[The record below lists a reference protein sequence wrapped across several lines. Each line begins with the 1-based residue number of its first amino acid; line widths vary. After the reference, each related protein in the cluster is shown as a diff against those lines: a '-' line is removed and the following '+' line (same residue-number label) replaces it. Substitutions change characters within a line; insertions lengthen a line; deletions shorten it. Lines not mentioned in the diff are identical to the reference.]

1 MLVLVRN
8 MNCLDCGA
16 DAPPTASFC
25 AHCGRALRP
34 AGTPAQAKAHH
45 ERRQLTILFC
55 DLVGSTGLSNAL
67 DAEDLQTLILRYQQA
82 CSEVVQRLD
91 GSIAQY
97 LGDGLLVYFGF
108 PNAYEDNPTRALR
121 CALGMLDAMTCLNDS
136 LGLQGE
142 QRLRVRIGIHSGVVV
157 IGAMGGQGRQE
168 RLAIGEAPNIAARL
182 QGLAEP
188 DCIVISAAT
197 LKLIA
202 GDYAKVDLGEVALK
216 GIERP
221 VHAYAM
227 HRQAQPS
234 ERQLDPIGP
243 APMFGRESELARL
256 RAAWQQA
263 RAGTGTVVAI
273 RGEPGMGKS
282 LLLRH
287 LLADI
292 ADSGGSS
299 HTLRCSPYHS
309 NASFQP
315 LLDWLEQRLGI
326 TLEDSAAERFAKLQ
340 AGWPGP
346 PHADDL
352 CLMAGLL
359 SIPLPAGHVAP
370 NLTPVVAKQ
379 RTDARVMTWL
389 RGGSALT
396 ATGSAAP
403 VAVICEDLHWADPG
417 TLAFL
422 LDFCNQI
429 ERQPVLLVLTFRT
442 EFSHPGFS
450 ELPLL
455 LAINL
460 KRLPSQQSQ
469 AIIDRLTGGKTL
481 PPLIVQTILERT
493 DGVPIYLQEYTRTVL
508 ESGQLIEH
516 ADRYELQGDLPV
528 GLIPSS
534 LRDSLTARLDRLGP
548 ARRVAQHAAVI
559 GRRFGLDLL
568 GAILPEGPDVATQGL
583 VRLTESGLVYAD
595 PDSRDECEF
604 MHALMQLAAYESM
617 LKRDRHEIHALVANR
632 IDGVFPDLAERQ
644 PALVARHLTEAQQW
658 GPAAARW
665 LHAGGRSLTRSA
677 NLEAVAQLREGLA
690 LLVHLPPAQAAP
702 LELALLSTIG
712 PALIAT
718 TGFGSPEVGQTY
730 ARTRELCE
738 TLGDRPE
745 AFPSLWGS
753 WIYYHIRGELRTGQG
768 YARRMLAMAQAT
780 DSDAMWVEAFW
791 TQGNSHYWLGELQ
804 EADRCLAAT
813 SAMYNADRHAANRF
827 LYGQDPGVAA
837 ECYRAYS
844 LWQLGLPDQSLA
856 AVERARAL
864 AARDDHAFSVAWV
877 LTFEF
882 GVYMYRREP
891 APLLAAA
898 DRCLA
903 FCIEQGT
910 PFWIALAQ
918 IVRGWAR
925 VMQGEFEA
933 GITEMRAALALYDM
947 IGSLVVQPFLHALL
961 AEALMHAGHHDEAR
975 AAIETGLAQATRQQ
989 EKISEIDLWIAQGD
1003 LDQRQHPGRPEL
1015 AETAYLKA
1023 AALATSCGARSLALR
1038 TATRLHPLLITG
1050 GRVAESAL
1058 PALFANFCEGHDC
1071 RDWLAAKAAL
1081 DLQTEPEQ
1089 ATLCAVAR

>member
-1 MLVLVRN
+1 
-8 MNCLDCGA
+8 MNCPDCR
-16 DAPPTASFC
+16 APAPSTASFC
-25 AHCGRALRP
+25 AHCGRALKP
-34 AGTPAQAKAHH
+34 AGTPAQLEAPH

-67 DAEDLQTLILRYQQA
+67 DAEDLQSLIRHYQQA

-121 CALGMLDAMTCLNDS
+121 CALGMLDAMTRLNDS
-136 LGLQGE
+136 LGRQGE

-188 DCIVISAAT
+188 DCIVISAET

-202 GDYAKVDLGEVALK
+202 RDYTKVDLGEVALK

-227 HRQAQPS
+227 QRQAQPS

-243 APMFGRESELARL
+243 APMFGRESEITRL

-273 RGEPGMGKS
+273 RGEAGMGKS

-292 ADSGGSS
+292 TEGGGSPQ
-299 HTLRCSPYHS
+299 TLHCSPYHS

-315 LLDWLEQRLGI
+315 LLDWLEHRLGI
-326 TLEDSAAERFAKLQ
+326 TLEDGAAERFAKLQ

-346 PHADDL
+346 AHAEDL

-359 SIPLPAGHVAP
+359 SIPLPAGHALP
-370 NLTPVVAKQ
+370 NLTPVVARQ

-389 RGGSALT
+389 RGVTGVT
-396 ATGSAAP
+396 ASGPAAP
-403 VAVICEDLHWADPG
+403 VALICEDLHWADPG

-429 ERQPVLLVLTFRT
+429 ERQPVLLVLTFRS
-442 EFSHPGFS
+442 EFSYPAFS

-460 KRLPSQQSQ
+460 KRLPSHQGQ
-469 AIIDRLTGGKTL
+469 AIIDRVTGGKTL
-481 PPLIVQTILERT
+481 PPQIVQTILERT

-508 ESGQLIEH
+508 ESGRLIEQ
-516 ADRYELQGDLPV
+516 ADCYELKGDLPA

-568 GAILPEGPDVATQGL
+568 GAILPEGPDVATQGM

-595 PDSRDECEF
+595 PDSQGECEF

-617 LKRDRHEIHALVANR
+617 LKRDRLEMHARVANS

-658 GPAAARW
+658 APAAARW
-665 LHAGGRSLTRSA
+665 LLAGGRSLTRSA

-690 LLVHLPPAQAAP
+690 LLGHLPPGESEP

-718 TGFGSPEVGQTY
+718 EGFGSTAVGETY
-730 ARTRELCE
+730 ARARELCE
-738 TLGDRPE
+738 SMGSRPDI
-745 AFPSLWGS
+745 FPSIWGT
-753 WIYYHIRGELRTGQG
+753 WVFDLVRGKLRS
-768 YARRMLAMAQAT
+768 ARQHARTMLDMAQAA
-780 DSDAMWVEAFW
+780 DSDAMLVEAWW
-791 TQGNSHYWLGELQ
+791 TLGDSYFWLGDLAQ
-804 EADRCLAAT
+804 AQRCLAEAC
-813 SAMYNADRHAANRF
+813 AVYDVQRHGVNA
-827 LYGQDPGVAA
+827 LMYGQDPGVAA
-837 ECYRAYS
+837 ECYRAYC
-844 LWQLGLPDQSLA
+844 LWLQGWPDQSNA
-856 AVERARAL
+856 ALQRARAL
-864 AARDDHAFSVAWV
+864 ADQRNHLFSTAWALAFEHALHAS
-877 LTFEF
+877 
-882 GVYMYRREP
+882 RREP
-891 APLLAAA
+891 QAALAAA
-898 DRCLA
+898 DRTLA
-903 FCIEQGT
+903 FCTEQGT
-910 PFWIALAQ
+910 PFWIAAAQ
-918 IVRGWAR
+918 VVRGWAATLLGDVEPGLAQLR
-925 VMQGEFEA
+925 QG
-933 GITEMRAALALYDM
+933 LALYNA
-947 IGSLVVQPFLHALL
+947 IGSLVMQPVLQALL
-961 AEALMHAGHHDEAR
+961 ADALMAAGQDEE
-975 AAIETGLAQATRQQ
+975 AAGVIEAGLALAQQ
-989 EKISEIDLWIAQGD
+989 TGERIGETELHIAQGD
-1003 LDQRQHPGRPEL
+1003 LVRRQHPGNTGL
-1015 AETAYLKA
+1015 AVAAYQQ
-1023 AALATSCGARSLALR
+1023 ALSMARDCGATSLALR
-1038 TATRLHPLLITG
+1038 AATRLHPLLALTG
-1050 GRVAESAL
+1050 DGESSAL
-1058 PALFANFCEGHDC
+1058 RELFAAFTEGHDTP
-1071 RDWLAAKAAL
+1071 DWQAADAALAAMPPMA
-1081 DLQTEPEQ
+1081 P
-1089 ATLCAVAR
+1089 VAQ

>member
-34 AGTPAQAKAHH
+34 AGTPAQPEAHH

-136 LGLQGE
+136 LGRQGE

-188 DCIVISAAT
+188 DWIVISAAT

-216 GIERP
+216 GIDRP

-227 HRQAQPS
+227 QRQAQPS
-234 ERQLDPIGP
+234 ERQPEAIGP

-256 RAAWQQA
+256 RAAWQLA

-273 RGEPGMGKS
+273 RGEAGMGKS

-292 ADSGGSS
+292 TESGGSS

-315 LLDWLEQRLGI
+315 LLDWLEHRLGI

-346 PHADDL
+346 AHADDL
-352 CLMAGLL
+352 RLMAGLL
-359 SIPLPAGHVAP
+359 SIPLPADHVAP
-370 NLTPVVAKQ
+370 NLTPVVARQ

-389 RGGSALT
+389 HGVTALT
-396 ATGSAAP
+396 SGGLAAP

-422 LDFCNQI
+422 LDFCAQI

-455 LAINL
+455 QAINL
-460 KRLPSQQSQ
+460 KRLPSLQGQ
-469 AIIDRLTGGKTL
+469 AIIDRLTAGKTL
-481 PPLIVQTILERT
+481 PPQIVKTILERT
-493 DGVPIYLQEYTRTVL
+493 DGVPIYLQEYTRAVL
-508 ESGQLIEH
+508 ESGRLIEH
-516 ADRYELQGDLPV
+516 ADRYELQGDLPA

-534 LRDSLTARLDRLGP
+534 LRDSFTARLDRLGP

-568 GAILPEGPDVATQGL
+568 GSILPEGPAVASQGL
-583 VRLTESGLVYAD
+583 MRLTESGLVQTD
-595 PDSRDECEF
+595 PASRDESEF
-604 MHALMQLAAYESM
+604 MHALMQLAAYESL
-617 LKRDRHEIHALVANR
+617 LKRDRNEIHALVAAR
-632 IDGVFPDLAERQ
+632 IDGAFPDLAERQ

-665 LHAGGRSLTRSA
+665 LLAGGRSLTRSA

-690 LLVHLPPAQAAP
+690 LLVHLPPEQAAP
-702 LELALLSTIG
+702 LELALLSTMG

-718 TGFGSPEVGQTY
+718 EGFGSAAVGETY
-730 ARTRELCE
+730 ARARELCE
-738 TLGDRPE
+738 SMGSRPDVFPSIWGTWVYDLVRGKLRSARQHARIMLDMAQAAGSDAMLVEAWWTLGDSY
-745 AFPSLWGS
+745 F
-753 WIYYHIRGELRTGQG
+753 
-768 YARRMLAMAQAT
+768 
-780 DSDAMWVEAFW
+780 
-791 TQGNSHYWLGELQ
+791 WLGELAQ
-804 EADRCLAAT
+804 AQRCLREACAI
-813 SAMYNADRHAANRF
+813 YDVQRHGVNA
-827 LYGQDPGVAA
+827 LMYGQDPGVAA
-837 ECYRAYS
+837 ECYLAYC
-844 LWQLGLPDQSLA
+844 LWLQGWPDQSNA
-856 AVERARAL
+856 ALRRARAL
-864 AARDDHAFSVAWV
+864 ADERNHLFSTAWALAFEHALHAS
-877 LTFEF
+877 
-882 GVYMYRREP
+882 RREP
-891 APLLAAA
+891 LAALAAA
-898 DRCLA
+898 DRTLA
-903 FCIEQGT
+903 FCTEQGT
-910 PFWIALAQ
+910 PFWIAAAQ
-918 IVRGWAR
+918 VVRGWAATLLGDVEPGLAQLR
-925 VMQGEFEA
+925 QG
-933 GITEMRAALALYDM
+933 LALYQA
-947 IGSLVVQPFLHALL
+947 IGSLVMQPALQALL
-961 AEALMHAGHHDEAR
+961 AESLMAAGRDAEA
-975 AAIETGLAQATRQQ
+975 AGVIEAGPALAQQTEERIG
-989 EKISEIDLWIAQGD
+989 ETELHIACGD
-1003 LDQRQHPGRPEL
+1003 LARRQHPGDISL
-1015 AETAYLKA
+1015 AVAAYEQ
-1023 AALATSCGARSLALR
+1023 ALSMARDCGAASLALR
-1038 TATRLHPLLITG
+1038 AATRLHPLL
-1050 GRVAESAL
+1050 AL
-1058 PALFANFCEGHDC
+1058 TSRGDSSPLRELFAAFTEGHDTP
-1071 RDWLAAKAAL
+1071 DWRAADAALAA
-1081 DLQTEPEQ
+1081 EPD
-1089 ATLCAVAR
+1089 